1 MGNGHGEYV
10 SELATSEHQ
19 IPELPNPDLM
29 NRVAGTPDPVWFW
42 KSGRMSIDGINGIL
56 SHIGKSFID
65 FPRAL
70 EFGCGCGRILLHLKS
85 VGEAVDLYG
94 VDIDADAIGWAQQH
108 IPWVTCSVNQ
118 GLPPLDFPDEHFD
131 LVFNHSVFTHMDESY
146 QDAWLVELERITKPG
161 GVLVLS
167 VSGEGPFAD
176 VEKSWLEA
184 KQDPTTLRDT
194 LRTKGCLF
202 IKDDS
207 WTNGPFPDFYHTM
220 LHAPWYIF
228 ERWGSIFDIKAY
240 IVRGDLDYQDLLL
253 LRRRDKRVGV
263 VDTSKSVASELAQ
276 ARERVGELELSLMK
290 SDQQAQQW
298 RAEGERIAVELEQAR
313 TRVGEPESSLMRS
326 EQQSH
331 QWRAAAER
339 SAAALKEVTAK
350 LGQTQKQLTH
360 LELQIHQWRAAAE
373 RSAADLNNVL
383 NSRSW
388 RITAPMRKVMARLRG
403 T

>member
-1 MGNGHGEYV
+1 V
-10 SELATSEHQ
+10 SELATAEEQ
-19 IPELPNPDLM
+19 IPELPSSDLM
-29 NRVAGTPDPVWFW
+29 FRVAGTPDPVWFW

-56 SHIGKSFID
+56 SHIGKSFTD

-70 EFGCGCGRILLHLKS
+70 EFGCGCGRILLHLKN
-85 VGEAVDLYG
+85 VAEAVELYG
-94 VDIDADAIGWAQQH
+94 VDIDGEAIGWAQQH

-161 GVLVLS
+161 GALVLS
-167 VSGEGPFAD
+167 VSGKGPFAD
-176 VEKSWLEA
+176 VEKSWREA
-184 KQDPTTLRDT
+184 NEDPTRLREA
-194 LRTKGCLF
+194 LANKGCVF

-207 WTNGPFPDFYHTM
+207 WVNGPFPDFYHTM

-240 IVRGDLDYQDLLL
+240 IVRGDLGYQDLLL
-253 LRRRDKRVGV
+253 LTRREHRVGRV
-263 VDTSKSVASELAQ
+263 SPSRDIVMELRE
-276 ARERVGELELSLMK
+276 ARERVGELE
-290 SDQQAQQW
+290 
-298 RAEGERIAVELEQAR
+298 GERTAVELEQAR
-313 TRVGEPESSLMRS
+313 ARVAELESSLMRS

-339 SAAALKEVTAK
+339 SAAAVKEVAAK
-350 LGQTQKQLTH
+350 LGQSQEQRTQ
-360 LELQIHQWRAAAE
+360 LELQGHQWRATAE
-373 RSAADLNNVL
+373 RSVGDLNNVL

-388 RITAPMRKVMARLRG
+388 RMTAPFRDVMARLRG

>member
-1 MGNGHGEYV
+1 M
-10 SELATSEHQ
+10 
-19 IPELPNPDLM
+19 
-29 NRVAGTPDPVWFW
+29 
-42 KSGRMSIDGINGIL
+42 
-56 SHIGKSFID
+56 
-65 FPRAL
+65 
-70 EFGCGCGRILLHLKS
+70 
-85 VGEAVDLYG
+85 
-94 VDIDADAIGWAQQH
+94 
-108 IPWVTCSVNQ
+108 NQ

-131 LVFNHSVFTHMDESY
+131 LVFNHSVFTHLDESY

-176 VEKSWLEA
+176 VEKSWLDA

-194 LRTKGCLF
+194 LQTKGCLF

-228 ERWGSIFDIKAY
+228 ERWGSIFNIKAY
-240 IVRGDLDYQDLLL
+240 IVRGDLGYQDLLL
-253 LRRRDKRVGV
+253 LTRREHRVGRV
-263 VDTSKSVASELAQ
+263 TPSRDV
-276 ARERVGELELSLMK
+276 ARELREAHERVAELELSLMT
-290 SDQQAQQW
+290 
-298 RAEGERIAVELEQAR
+298 RVVEL
-313 TRVGEPESSLMRS
+313 ESSLMRS

-339 SAAALKEVTAK
+339 SVAAVKEVTTK
-350 LGQTQKQLTH
+350 LGQTQEQLTQR
-360 LELQIHQWRAAAE
+360 ELQGHQWRATAE
-373 RSAADLNNVL
+373 RSLGDLNNVL

-388 RITAPMRKVMARLRG
+388 RMTAPFRDVMARLRG

>member
-1 MGNGHGEYV
+1 MGNSQGEYV
-10 SELATSEHQ
+10 SELATGEVQ
-19 IPELPNPDLM
+19 IPELPSSDLM
-29 NRVAGTPDPVWFW
+29 FRVAGTPDPVWFW

-56 SHIGKSFID
+56 SHIGKSFTD
-65 FPRAL
+65 FPRSL
-70 EFGCGCGRILLHLKS
+70 EFGCGCGRILLHLKN
-85 VGEAVDLYG
+85 VAEAVDLYG
-94 VDIDADAIGWAQQH
+94 VDIDAEAIGWAQQH

-176 VEKSWLEA
+176 IEKSWLEA

-276 ARERVGELELSLMK
+276 ARERVAELESSLIK
-290 SDQQAQQW
+290 SDQQ
-298 RAEGERIAVELEQAR
+298 G
-313 TRVGEPESSLMRS
+313 
-326 EQQSH
+326 H
-331 QWRAAAER
+331 QWRASAER

-350 LGQTQKQLTH
+350 LRQTQEQLTQ
-360 LELQIHQWRAAAE
+360 LELQGHQWRATAE

-383 NSRSW
+383 KSRSW
-388 RITAPMRKVMARLRG
+388 RMTAPIRNVIARLRG